1 MPVITTSI
9 HDPIA
14 LAATCRRLN
23 LSAPEEGCIH
33 LADQEAFGWI
43 IRLPG
48 VRFPIVCDTLTGFV
62 TYHPYDNVFHRY
74 RCIARFIFR
83 YYDVRHQL
91 RKQAGR
97 RTRRFARVAV
107 A

>member
-1 MPVITTSI
+1 MPVIITSI
-9 HDPIA
+9 HDSVA
-14 LAATCRRLN
+14 LAATCRRLD
-23 LSAPEEGCIH
+23 LPAPEEGCVH

-43 IRLPG
+43 IRQSG

-62 TYHPYDNVFHRY
+62 TYHPRDNGFFPY
-74 RCIARFIFR
+74 RRIMTLICR

-91 RKQAGR
+91 RKYAGR
-97 RTRRFARVAV
+97 RTRRFAQVA

>member
-23 LSAPEEGCIH
+23 VPAPEEGCVH
-33 LADQEAFGWI
+33 LADQEASGWI
-43 IRLPG
+43 VRLPG

-62 TYHPYDNVFHRY
+62 TYHPRDNAFFPY
-74 RCIARFIFR
+74 LCIMRVIFR

-91 RKQAGR
+91 RKHAGR